1 MGFST
6 QEPWSGLPCPPP
18 GDLPDPG
25 IKSVSLLFPAM
36 AAGSL
41 PVVPL
46 GKNECKLLNSV
57 WLFATRGLYN
67 PWNSPGQNT
76 GVGSHFLLQRIFPT
90 QGLNPGPPHCRQI
103 LYCLSQQGSPRI
115 LELVVYSFSRG
126 SSWPRY
132 QTGTSCIAGR
142 FFTNWDTRETYPFSF
157 ESIFTINI
165 RIYINIQLY
174 NLSIFVHSKMHYP
187 LYLLFRLQ
195 VSAKKRASFI
205 TRKPFK
211 MVKNL

>member
-1 MGFST
+1 MLSHFSRVWLFANLWTVARQALLSMGFST

-76 GVGSHFLLQRIFPT
+76 GVGSHSLLQGIFPT
-90 QGLNPGPPHCRQI
+90 QGMNPGFLHCRQI
-103 LYCLSQQGSPRI
+103 LY
-115 LELVVYSFSRG
+115 
-126 SSWPRY
+126 SW
-132 QTGTSCIAGR
+132 A
-142 FFTNWDTRETYPFSF
+142 TREAIEYLRWIRAFD
-157 ESIFTINI
+157 IN
-165 RIYINIQLY
+165 
-174 NLSIFVHSKMHYP
+174 
-187 LYLLFRLQ
+187 
-195 VSAKKRASFI
+195 
-205 TRKPFK
+205 
-211 MVKNL
+211 